1 MYMYED
7 EKNNTGNSQ
16 EGLRL
21 EMAFPQHGFMF
32 QQLHEDSAHHLPS
45 PTSLPSCPPH
55 LFYGGGGGNYMMN
68 RSMSFTGVS
77 DHHHIPQKSQTP
89 TNMNDQDQVGDEDNL
104 SDDGSHM
111 MLGEKKKRLNL
122 EQVRALEK
130 SFELGN
136 KLEPE
141 RKMQLA
147 KALGLQPRQIAIWF
161 QNRRARW
168 KTKQLERDYDSLKK
182 QFDVLKSDNDSL
194 LAHNKKLHAE
204 VVALKKQD
212 RKESGKIKR
221 ESAEAS
227 WSNNESTENNNNS
240 SDINHVNMIKDLLP
254 SSIRSSTTSTTS
266 AHIDH
271 QMVQDQGFCNMF
283 NGIDE
288 TTSASYWSWPDQQQQ
303 HHNQHHFN

>member
-1 MYMYED
+1 MYMYEE
-7 EKNNTGNSQ
+7 EKNNIVNSQ

-32 QQLHEDSAHHLPS
+32 QQLHEDNAHHLPS

-55 LFYGGGGGNYMMN
+55 LFYGGGNYMMN

-77 DHHHIPQKSQTP
+77 DHHHITQKSPTP

-227 WSNNESTENNNNS
+227 WSNNESTENNNNNNS
-240 SDINHVNMIKDLLP
+240 SEGLKDLFP
-254 SSIRSSTTSTTS
+254 SSVRSVTTSTTS

-288 TTSASYWSWPDQQQQ
+288 TTSAGYWAWPDQQQP
-303 HHNQHHFN
+303 HHNHHHFN

>member
-1 MYMYED
+1 
-7 EKNNTGNSQ
+7 
-16 EGLRL
+16 
-21 EMAFPQHGFMF
+21 MAFPPHGFMF
-32 QQLHEDSAHHLPS
+32 QQLHEENAHHLSS

-55 LFYGGGGGNYMMN
+55 LFYGGGDYMMN

-77 DHHHIPQKSQTP
+77 DHHHLTQKSPTT
-89 TNMNDQDQVGDEDNL
+89 TNMNDQDQLGEQDNL

-182 QFDVLKSDNDSL
+182 QFNVLKSDNDSL

-204 VVALKKQD
+204 LVALKKQD
-212 RKESGKIKR
+212 RKEPSKIKR
-221 ESAEAS
+221 ELAEAS
-227 WSNNESTENNNNS
+227 WSNNEEKNNN
-240 SDINHVNMIKDLLP
+240 SDINHVNMIKDLFP
-254 SSIRSSTTSTTS
+254 SSVRAATTTTTSS
-266 AHIDH
+266 HIDH

-288 TTSASYWSWPDQQQQ
+288 TTSASYWAWSDQQQQ
-303 HHNQHHFN
+303 HQSHHQFN

>member
-1 MYMYED
+1 MYMYE
-7 EKNNTGNSQ
+7 EERNNIVNNQ
-16 EGLRL
+16 EELRL

-32 QQLHEDSAHHLPS
+32 QQLHEENAHHLPS

-55 LFYGGGGGNYMMN
+55 LFYGGGGDYMMN

-77 DHHHIPQKSQTP
+77 DHHHLTQKTLAT
-89 TNMNDQDQVGDEDNL
+89 TNMNDHDQLGEEDNL

-204 VVALKKQD
+204 LVALKKQD
-212 RKESGKIKR
+212 RKEPSKIKR
-221 ESAEAS
+221 ELAEAS
-227 WSNNESTENNNNS
+227 WSNNEDTDNNNN
-240 SDINHVNMIKDLLP
+240 SDINHVNMIKDLFP
-254 SSIRSSTTSTTS
+254 SSVRSATTTTTSS
-266 AHIDH
+266 HIDH
-271 QMVQDQGFCNMF
+271 QVVQDQGFCNMF

-288 TTSASYWSWPDQQQQ
+288 TTSAGYWAWPDQQQQ
-303 HHNQHHFN
+303 HQSHHQFN